1 MIKPALILILA
12 AVPAVPAA
20 AAKSDSATL
29 TVSPADFASAQA
41 RTRLDHRIRDAVESV
56 CGSYSTAEVR
66 DWAQIDACWK
76 SARAHI
82 SSEIAAAKGATSVRL
97 GLR

>member
-1 MIKPALILILA
+1 MIKAALFLIFA
-12 AVPAVPAA
+12 AAGAVPAQAA
-20 AAKSDSATL
+20 QPDSATL
-29 TVSPADFASAQA
+29 TVSSADFASAQA

-66 DWAQIDACWK
+66 DWTQIDACWK
-76 SARAHI
+76 SARAQI
-82 SSEIAAAKGATSVRL
+82 SSEIAAKGPTTVRL

>member
-1 MIKPALILILA
+1 MKKPALILILA
-12 AVPAVPAA
+12 AVAAVPAGA
-20 AAKSDSATL
+20 AEPGSATL

-41 RTRLDHRIRDAVESV
+41 KTRLEHRVRDAVESV

-66 DWAQIDACWK
+66 DWAEIDSCWT
-76 SARAHI
+76 SARAQI
-82 SSEIAAAKGATSVRL
+82 SREIAAAKGSTTVRL

>member
-12 AVPAVPAA
+12 ASTAAPAVAA
-20 AAKSDSATL
+20 ESSSATL
-29 TVSPADFASAQA
+29 TVSSADFASPRA
-41 RTRLDHRIRDAVESV
+41 RAMLDHRIRDAVESI

-66 DWAQIDACWK
+66 DWSEIDACWK
-76 SARAHI
+76 SARADI
-82 SSEIAAAKGATSVRL
+82 SGKIAAAKGPATIRL

>member
-1 MIKPALILILA
+1 MLKPALILILA
-12 AVPAVPAA
+12 AVAAVPAPA
-20 AAKSDSATL
+20 AEPGSATL
-29 TVSPADFASAQA
+29 TISPADFASAQA
-41 RTRLDHRIRDAVESV
+41 KTRLDHRIRDAVESV

-66 DWAQIDACWK
+66 DWSQIDACWK

-82 SSEIAAAKGATSVRL
+82 SSEIAAAKGSTSVRL